1 MKFSGNMDTQAFNMV
16 MATILRRE
24 AQNIFRSKGV
34 LSFEGEGETKFVF
47 QGVHEQ
53 IDFGPAKSPW
63 KAGEERLNKL
73 VFIGAE
79 PKPKP
84 KPNPKPKSRP
94 KPNLHPNLH
103 TIFLGRGLERD
114 ELEGFIKLAQAP
126 VSDEVMGKIQREF
139 YDAMETG
146 VTNAY
151 EEEDA
156 AFEEEGDEALAAAQA
171 AYQQARQ
178 NGAPPS

>member
-73 VFIGAE
+73 VFI
-79 PKPKP
+79 
-84 KPNPKPKSRP
+84 
-94 KPNLHPNLH
+94 
-103 TIFLGRGLERD
+103 GRGLERD